1 MNIKTRLT
9 RLRHLLAN
17 PRQRLVNRCTGNT
30 RRERRQVLDV
40 LAARDRAHGAA
51 GGGVELAAAEGHG
64 VEGVVEDEVELVV
77 GELGLHEGV
86 VAVVGPGGI
95 GDVED
100 QGGFL

>member
-1 MNIKTRLT
+1 MF
-9 RLRHLLAN
+9 
-17 PRQRLVNRCTGNT
+17 
-30 RRERRQVLDV
+30 DV
-40 LAARDRAHGAA
+40 LATRSGAHGAA

-86 VAVVGPGGI
+86 VAIVGPGGV

-100 QGGFL
+100 QGGFLGGVAAEEGLRDGVSMMEREEGLFRRIGGDLPGTC